1 MVRHAPV
8 PLRVERLSRPD
19 SVRTAPGSADAVS
32 ITRYLGSTGLGLW
45 ALVMALQPDAG
56 FLAPLGWTALFWALQ
71 IGVGLIVL
79 QSTLYLMSRIGTSG
93 RWPLL
98 LLVIGSGLVGSAVLS
113 PLYWLIGEG
122 LMQEILGFAPVI
134 DDDPDVSL
142 YFGLAAMA
150 EEFANI
156 VAPVTAAWLLIS
168 WPRLQGL
175 LPPLVTA
182 MRVSAV
188 PLQLQVPPVPEQN
201 PPAQRAAW
209 REALPAELGDDLI
222 AVSSELQYLRVWTS
236 RGSTLVLGALQEVE
250 DAEGAAG
257 MRIHRSW
264 WVHARHVRG
273 VRGRG
278 DGAICELSDG
288 REVPVSRRRK
298 AEVLARFGAGARYNA
313 GAAAPVLSAESGQ
326 NTRRSP
332 S

>member
-1 MVRHAPV
+1 M
-8 PLRVERLSRPD
+8 
-19 SVRTAPGSADAVS
+19 
-32 ITRYLGSTGLGLW
+32 TRYLGGTGLALW
-45 ALVMALQPDAG
+45 ALVMALQPEAG

-79 QSTLYLMSRIGTSG
+79 QSTLYLMSRIDTLG
-93 RWPLL
+93 RSPLL

-122 LMQEILGFAPVI
+122 LMQQILGFAPVI

-142 YFGLAAMA
+142 YFGLAAVA
-150 EEFANI
+150 EEFTNI

-182 MRVSAV
+182 TRGSVL
-188 PLQLQVPPVPEQN
+188 PLQPQVPSAPEQN

-209 REALPAELGDDLI
+209 RKVLPAELGDDLI

-236 RGSTLVLGALQEVE
+236 RGSTLVLGALQDVE

-257 MRIHRSW
+257 MRVHRSW
-264 WVHARHVRG
+264 WVHARHVKG

-278 DGAICELSDG
+278 DGAVCELSDG

-298 AEVLARFGAGARYNA
+298 AEVLARFGAGTRYHVEV
-313 GAAAPVLSAESGQ
+313 AAPASSPVERAQ
-326 NTRRSP
+326 NTRRTP